1 MAQGC
6 PLSALLFLV
15 VAEGLRISLDA
26 QKGCDGISIGGRSFK
41 ISQFADDTTLAMSD
55 IAELPAVEKGIDLW
69 CKATGMK
76 ENLQKREG
84 LAMGAYRGTHMP
96 TGISWVEEGSW
107 AISLGVPVGNE
118 LDTDKWWRKKLEA
131 VREKSHRWVG
141 LYRTG
146 YFGRNLIVQAMFLG
160 RLRYWLFSLS
170 MPKKVIELV
179 QSDADTLWWSK
190 EPKLGGEKK
199 RFRRFSLKPQQ

>member
-1 MAQGC
+1 
-6 PLSALLFLV
+6 
-15 VAEGLRISLDA
+15 
-26 QKGCDGISIGGRSFK
+26 
-41 ISQFADDTTLAMSD
+41 
-55 IAELPAVEKGIDLW
+55 
-69 CKATGMK
+69 
-76 ENLQKREG
+76 
-84 LAMGAYRGTHMP
+84 MP

-170 MPKKVIELV
+170 MPKKVVELV

-199 RFRRFSLKPQQ
+199 RFRRFVAKATPP